1 MFVETE
7 KNLVNLDLVN
17 EIFIKD
23 NQVQYGYIKTDPNM
37 KLLILGDFSTCRD
50 AQRAYEKLKNA
61 MTTGEKFF
69 SIKDCKGFVESF
81 GWFE

>member
-23 NQVQYGYIKTDPNM
+23 NQIQYGYIETRHNM
-37 KLLILGDFSTCRD
+37 ILGDFSSCRD